1 MEEDRDLRDS
11 TAAFLANVGGR
22 VIVARSVTDAAV
34 LNLAGEIL
42 AEDPPKRHDTTLIE
56 SIATLLDG
64 YDLRRA
70 AGTLRERHSNKFAR
84 ILKPYADQVGCYAAI
99 FSVAKRFSLG
109 STIATG
115 SIPTSVRQLR
125 ATACKGGKFPTA
137 LRYSSAALGGRRGRL
152 S

>member
-70 AGTLRERHSNKFAR
+70 AGTLRERHSNK
-84 ILKPYADQVGCYAAI
+84 
-99 FSVAKRFSLG
+99 
-109 STIATG
+109 
-115 SIPTSVRQLR
+115 
-125 ATACKGGKFPTA
+125 
-137 LRYSSAALGGRRGRL
+137 
-152 S
+152 